1 MNQNVTDLRNSDF
14 EIPKR
19 FLKPYIIKEDKTKS
33 EKLSN

>member
-1 MNQNVTDLRNSDF
+1 MSKNVTNLRNSDF

-19 FLKPYIIKEDKTKS
+19 FLKLHIIKEDKTKS